1 MLAANNQIL
10 TQHTVQVI
18 KEKHFILN
26 ELISE
31 ADMAVSEHIGTPLFV
46 ILSPGPSDCGGSSFE
61 RLRMLKSTEHLNRII
76 KCIMA

>member
-26 ELISE
+26 EFISE
-31 ADMAVSEHIGTPLFV
+31 ADMALLEHIGTPLFV
-46 ILSPGPSDCGGSSFE
+46 ILCHQDHQTVVDQA
-61 RLRMLKSTEHLNRII
+61 LKD
-76 KCIMA
+76 